1 MRHEVQAAGLGHQRE
16 CTGDECL
23 RGDDGRDG
31 RKADGKGTQA
41 RGEHLVEGVE
51 VGDAH
56 ELRVAGVVDEPR
68 ALAHVGQQQAALD
81 ERPGGV
87 DVAATHMAHVG
98 VERLG
103 AGGGEEA
110 AAQDH
115 DARMVVGAQQKADA
129 AQRVEAQQH
138 RGMLE
143 DKEQARAAQEQE
155 PQRHDGAK
163 GATDLG
169 RADALHQE
177 EHDDDGERDGDNAA
191 LIVTEHGVDRRDGAQ
206 ALDGRGNG
214 NGRRQDAVGEQRG
227 TAQHGGDDE
236 PLAATLDQ
244 AVQSEDA
251 ALAVVVGTQRDQ
263 HVLDGRQQRDR
274 PHDKGER
281 TEHELLRDASD
292 AAVAGNERLG
302 YIHGAGA
309 DIAVH
314 HAQRDEHRRDAHRNR
329 SVRSCLLGLL
339 FHKPV
344 SSQL

>member
-16 CTGDECL
+16 CAGDERL
-23 RGDDGRDG
+23 RSDDGRDG
-31 RKADGKGTQA
+31 GKADGKGTQA

-56 ELRVAGVVDEPR
+56 ELRVAGVVDKPR
-68 ALAHVGQQQAALD
+68 ALAHVGQQQAALNK
-81 ERPGGV
+81 RPGGV
-87 DVAATHMAHVG
+87 DVAAAHMAHVG
-98 VERLG
+98 IERLG
-103 AGGGEEA
+103 TGGGQEA

-129 AQRVEAQQH
+129 TQRVEAQKH
-138 RGMLE
+138 RGILE
-143 DKEQARAAQEQE
+143 DKEQTRTAQEQK

-163 GATDLG
+163 GVANLG

-177 EHDDDGERDGDNAA
+177 ERDDDGERDGDNAA
-191 LIVTEHGVDRRDGAQ
+191 LVVTEHGVDRRNGAQ
-206 ALDGRGNG
+206 ALDGRGHG
-214 NGRRQDAVGEQRG
+214 NGRRQDTVGEQCRA
-227 TAQHGGDDE
+227 AQHGGDDK
-236 PLAATLDQ
+236 PLAAALDQ
-244 AVQSEDA
+244 AVQGKDA
-251 ALAVVVGTQRDQ
+251 ALAVVVGAQRDQ

-281 TEHELLRDASD
+281 AEHELLRDASD

-329 SVRSCLLGLL
+329 SVRGYFLCLL

-344 SSQL
+344 SSQF